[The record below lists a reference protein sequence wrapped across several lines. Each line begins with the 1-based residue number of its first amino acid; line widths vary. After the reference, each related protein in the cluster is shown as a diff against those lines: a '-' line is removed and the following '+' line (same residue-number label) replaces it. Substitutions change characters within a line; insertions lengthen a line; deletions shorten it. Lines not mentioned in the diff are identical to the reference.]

1 MKNSSYNIH
10 ERYFA
15 SRSILQNIFE
25 KLKSDKMISV
35 EKVRKKSTISLISI
49 FSVQIMTVINHQG
62 TFCNHRER
70 EGEAAALLFSIS
82 HTTIPLHT

>member
-10 ERYFA
+10 EKYLA

-35 EKVRKKSTISLISI
+35 EKVRKKA
-49 FSVQIMTVINHQG
+49 Q
-62 TFCNHRER
+62 
-70 EGEAAALLFSIS
+70 S
-82 HTTIPLHT
+82 H